1 MNVRRARLLWA
12 GLTLG
17 ALAGCHRDGG
27 EGEPAVQTPAQV
39 RREALSRLTR
49 PHGLLHL
56 LQGPSGAAAGLGA
69 GWLLRLLP
77 AQGTPTQPAA
87 HGGQALRL
95 TATTRYEVTPSAQEE
110 PDAAPVKLTEDS
122 EIQADADPA
131 GGLRIVHNNDHGYG
145 VEALQIKEWLY
156 LKTRPLPFVRRR
168 PEDDEIPRLLAA
180 AEGSDALLELLSPH
194 LEVAVD
200 AAAEE
205 KDSAIPLTLRL
216 RAEAVPLPAGV
227 GPQRGSLGSARGR
240 SDHEASRR
248 WRTATTVES
257 LSGKAVFDPQ
267 QRALLSLQLNAAFT
281 APRPLTGDGRKT
293 SPVQVRVEHRMNL
306 ALGAS
311 TDKGS
316 SLVTAPPEWL
326 EPPTRPRPMLDRQE
340 LLDGLTNQRG
350 AAAAPAARDGRR
362 P

>member
-27 EGEPAVQTPAQV
+27 EGEPTVQTPAQV

-56 LQGPSGAAAGLGA
+56 LQGPPAGAAVLGA

-110 PDAAPVKLTEDS
+110 PDAVPVKLTEES

-156 LKTRPLPFVRRR
+156 LKTRYLPFVRRR

-200 AAAEE
+200 ASAEE

-216 RAEAVPLPAGV
+216 RGEAVPLPPGV

-267 QRALLSLQLNAAFT
+267 KRALLSLQLSAAFT

-306 ALGAS
+306 ALGAA

-340 LLDGLTNQRG
+340 LLDGLIK
-350 AAAAPAARDGRR
+350 DSRR